1 MTCYARI
8 HQNNKQALHSLFR
21 NAHVTHM
28 KRTSHS
34 IRSQTMRHV
43 KSYLNGTSIMN
54 LARKCNYPPS
64 MMARLIVEN
73 VSSSS
78 FTNKNANNNSAN
90 GNETTNSKQSIQT
103 TTPKHTNNNNKKFTT
118 EALRHPEKLLGN
130 ASVSILPEYLFS
142 ERNGALG
149 TSTTTNAATSSEGG
163 GERKQLID
171 NFSQLPFYDETE
183 KSNAGSCSLVDKQD
197 VVALSRLSLEVREAV
212 ESDPM
217 YGKRRG

>member
-1 MTCYARI
+1 
-8 HQNNKQALHSLFR
+8 
-21 NAHVTHM
+21 
-28 KRTSHS
+28 
-34 IRSQTMRHV
+34 
-43 KSYLNGTSIMN
+43 
-54 LARKCNYPPS
+54 

-90 GNETTNSKQSIQT
+90 GNEATNKQSIQT
-103 TTPKHTNNNNKKFTT
+103 TTPKHANNNKKKFTT

-217 YGKRRG
+217 YGKGRG

>member
-1 MTCYARI
+1 
-8 HQNNKQALHSLFR
+8 
-21 NAHVTHM
+21 
-28 KRTSHS
+28 
-34 IRSQTMRHV
+34 
-43 KSYLNGTSIMN
+43 
-54 LARKCNYPPS
+54 

-103 TTPKHTNNNNKKFTT
+103 TTPKHTNNKNKKFTT
-118 EALRHPEKLLGN
+118 EALCHPEKLLGN

-163 GERKQLID
+163 GERKQLVD

-183 KSNAGSCSLVDKQD
+183 KCNAGSCSLVDKQD

-217 YGKRRG
+217 YGKRRV

>member
-1 MTCYARI
+1 
-8 HQNNKQALHSLFR
+8 
-21 NAHVTHM
+21 
-28 KRTSHS
+28 
-34 IRSQTMRHV
+34 
-43 KSYLNGTSIMN
+43 
-54 LARKCNYPPS
+54 

-73 VSSSS
+73 ISSSS

-103 TTPKHTNNNNKKFTT
+103 TTPKHTNNNNNNKKFTT

-163 GERKQLID
+163 GERKQLVD

-183 KSNAGSCSLVDKQD
+183 KSNAGSFSLVDKQD

>member
-1 MTCYARI
+1 MLCL

-103 TTPKHTNNNNKKFTT
+103 TTPKHTNNNKKKFTT

-163 GERKQLID
+163 GERKQLVD

-183 KSNAGSCSLVDKQD
+183 KCNAGSCSLVDKQD

>member
-1 MTCYARI
+1 MTCYAHI

-78 FTNKNANNNSAN
+78 FTNKNANNMQMAMKLLIQNKVFKQQRQNIQIIIITIRNSQQRRYVILKSYW
-90 GNETTNSKQSIQT
+90 EMHPFLYYQSISFQ
-103 TTPKHTNNNNKKFTT
+103 KGMV
-118 EALRHPEKLLGN
+118 L
-130 ASVSILPEYLFS
+130 
-142 ERNGALG
+142 
-149 TSTTTNAATSSEGG
+149 
-163 GERKQLID
+163 
-171 NFSQLPFYDETE
+171 
-183 KSNAGSCSLVDKQD
+183 
-197 VVALSRLSLEVREAV
+197 
-212 ESDPM
+212 
-217 YGKRRG
+217 